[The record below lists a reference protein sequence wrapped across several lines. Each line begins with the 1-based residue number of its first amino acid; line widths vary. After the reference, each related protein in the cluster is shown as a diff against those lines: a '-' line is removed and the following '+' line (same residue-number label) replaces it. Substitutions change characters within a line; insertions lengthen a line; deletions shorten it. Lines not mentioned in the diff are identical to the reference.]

1 MTADGS
7 YGWELNA
14 GSPDGQ
20 TADGSANEYALRSFF
35 GRLTYDYDNRYL
47 VEANIRR
54 DGTSRIFKD
63 SRWGVFPSFSGAW
76 RIINEPFMEGTRNV
90 LSDLKLRGGWGVLGN
105 QAISYYS
112 YQSVLDQANY
122 SFGGTVVQGVAP
134 VDGANRDLIWE
145 TTETL
150 NFGLDMG
157 FLGNQYT
164 LSIEGYRKLTYDIL
178 MKLPV
183 STLYGLNAPYQNA
196 GKVKNTGLEITA
208 GYKLNTHGWN
218 FQVSANAA
226 YNKNEV
232 MDLKNGGARIW
243 SGKYFNQEG
252 YAINSIGG
260 YIAEGL
266 FKTEEEVANSATIPG
281 TDTAPG
287 DIKYRDINN
296 DGKIDGEDR
305 VYIGNTMPK
314 WTFGLNLFAEWKGL
328 DATFLFQ
335 GAADVQGY
343 LAGPGV
349 VGEMIGAKGKPSYM
363 YRDCWDA
370 ETNPNGKFPRAFSS
384 YRQNNSIYNPSSFWI
399 VNSSYLR
406 LKNFQLGY
414 TLPKE
419 WCNMMGISR
428 IRVYYSG
435 QNLLTF
441 TKFDK
446 GFDPESPE
454 GGSSYPQVKTNTF
467 GLNITF

>member
-1 MTADGS
+1 M
-7 YGWELNA
+7 NA

-20 TADGSANEYALRSFF
+20 TANGSANEYALRSFF

-134 VDGANRDLIWE
+134 VDGANRNLVWE

-196 GKVKNTGLEITA
+196 GKVKNTGFEMTA

-232 MDLKNGGARIW
+232 LDLKNGGARIW

-281 TDTAPG
+281 TETAPG

-296 DGKIDGEDR
+296 DGKLTERI
-305 VYIGNTMPK
+305 VFISVIQCLS
-314 WTFGLNLFAEWKGL
+314 GL
-328 DATFLFQ
+328 
-335 GAADVQGY
+335 
-343 LAGPGV
+343 
-349 VGEMIGAKGKPSYM
+349 
-363 YRDCWDA
+363 
-370 ETNPNGKFPRAFSS
+370 
-384 YRQNNSIYNPSSFWI
+384 
-399 VNSSYLR
+399 
-406 LKNFQLGY
+406 
-414 TLPKE
+414 
-419 WCNMMGISR
+419 
-428 IRVYYSG
+428 SG
-435 QNLLTF
+435 
-441 TKFDK
+441 
-446 GFDPESPE
+446 
-454 GGSSYPQVKTNTF
+454 
-467 GLNITF
+467 